1 MTTLTTKIV
10 HIKPK
15 ITYMKQMRV
24 WREKVYI
31 PRAKHHY
38 LQAREI
44 FKKLDAWNKSCI
56 LVQEVA
62 HLK

>member
-1 MTTLTTKIV
+1 
-10 HIKPK
+10 
-15 ITYMKQMRV
+15 MKQMRV